1 MSVASYKG
9 VGAVFIC
16 AEDQFRVAFEQ
27 RRNFADVAFPGSVV
41 NLAAE
46 GETTPKQSDQGD
58 SSGAVRN
65 GEINSPAGCRISEAE
80 SPGFRI
86 GCGICGRYSEMAS
99 ITPSFRDLFR

>member
-9 VGAVFIC
+9 VRAVFIC

-65 GEINSPAGCRISEAE
+65 GEIKADSAE
-80 SPGFRI
+80 QGVHIPPTVRFNYIVSQLGVVER
-86 GCGICGRYSEMAS
+86 R
-99 ITPSFRDLFR
+99 TV